1 MCTNLAIERGPHIV
15 LMDILDEPDTG
26 AVCTCLFCCIL
37 AYFFFGMNNSRRLG
51 IYFGHKT
58 FHSSASVGKM
68 VDPAAKNMGIQRFC
82 PFWQREGF
90 DSTGFFVG
98 LDSKPRSE
106 TGEQWPKM
114 GHLPAALLAGQRR
127 SWKRGTTRSPIV

>member
-1 MCTNLAIERGPHIV
+1 
-15 LMDILDEPDTG
+15 
-26 AVCTCLFCCIL
+26 
-37 AYFFFGMNNSRRLG
+37 MNNSRRLG

-98 LDSKPRSE
+98 LESKPRSE

-114 GHLPAALLAGQRR
+114 GHFCCVAGRPTEVFEERNYAESHRLSLLETQSQQTGTQNTSMESLEIRKSIPIR
-127 SWKRGTTRSPIV
+127 SGSFSIGYGS